1 MNLNDCFKLLST
13 QGASRRER
21 DLSALQSK
29 IIHHSPDSLSS
40 SNVEINGVKQ
50 NVTIISTQSYES
62 KTLISLPGETF
73 HLGAIVWW
81 QSAPWMIVSLD
92 MQDEVYTR
100 ATMTLCNYLLKWIN
114 KDGNIIERW
123 CILEDKNNSG
133 SSGIDDNEY
142 LTVGDARIQVRLAKD
157 EESRQITRDQRFLI
171 DDEDV
176 TGSGDVVAYEV
187 TKIYRAGNLYRG
199 EGTYRYILQECN
211 RTSRDNTELMI
222 ADYYDIPYS
231 PVKKDTLGEGYSLKI
246 LSNEGIVAI
255 NSSSEITV
263 QIINNNTKEIA
274 NFDYEYSLEDPT
286 GSVTVDMNEDKT
298 LTVSVANNRK
308 NIGKKFKIT
317 ISVPEINL
325 KDSIEMSIAGW
336 Y

>member
-114 KDGNIIERW
+114 KDGNIIER
-123 CILEDKNNSG
+123 
-133 SSGIDDNEY
+133 
-142 LTVGDARIQVRLAKD
+142 
-157 EESRQITRDQRFLI
+157 
-171 DDEDV
+171 
-176 TGSGDVVAYEV
+176 
-187 TKIYRAGNLYRG
+187 
-199 EGTYRYILQECN
+199 
-211 RTSRDNTELMI
+211 
-222 ADYYDIPYS
+222 
-231 PVKKDTLGEGYSLKI
+231 
-246 LSNEGIVAI
+246 
-255 NSSSEITV
+255 
-263 QIINNNTKEIA
+263 
-274 NFDYEYSLEDPT
+274 
-286 GSVTVDMNEDKT
+286 
-298 LTVSVANNRK
+298 
-308 NIGKKFKIT
+308 
-317 ISVPEINL
+317 
-325 KDSIEMSIAGW
+325 
-336 Y
+336 